1 MPKLFGPW
9 LVLGSGKP
17 DTRCE
22 RMHAENLTRD
32 RDWLE
37 PALDPVCGLFV
48 EPHAAIVS
56 AQAMT
61 GNAAQK
67 AR

>member
-1 MPKLFGPW
+1 
-9 LVLGSGKP
+9 
-17 DTRCE
+17 
-22 RMHAENLTRD
+22 MHAENLTRD